1 MLSFSGCV
9 TPLCIPLL
17 LVRFWLLQRPCQ
29 GSGAVLFCILI
40 MEALLFIAPSLQT
53 LRAIWPVMVLAV
65 LVGGGWEGREG
76 SGPSN
81 PTAVPCLCQCSW
93 AVRQAWEPPAEAE
106 GHACVLGA
114 RAGLSTEGHAKNVSP
129 EVVTSRWRIPGGVE
143 NAYLSCSSG

>member
-1 MLSFSGCV
+1 
-9 TPLCIPLL
+9 
-17 LVRFWLLQRPCQ
+17 
-29 GSGAVLFCILI
+29 
-40 MEALLFIAPSLQT
+40 MEGLLFIAPSLQT

-76 SGPSN
+76 SGPSS

-93 AVRQAWEPPAEAE
+93 AVRQAWDPPQLKPKDMPVSWGE
-106 GHACVLGA
+106 